1 MQKVSVEIQ
10 NDVAM
15 VRMINGVTNA
25 ISPELVSDLATAAEQ
40 VRNECRGMVLA
51 GGEKFFSIG
60 FDLPSLLPL
69 DRDGVL
75 DFFVNFNHF
84 ILSFYTLPIP
94 TVCAIKGHAAGGG
107 NIIALAGDF
116 RFMTQGKNR
125 IGLNEVNLGVPVP
138 YLADLILRQ
147 VVDDRAATEMLY
159 GGDLMSVEQAVRIG
173 LVDAVL
179 PEGDVE
185 QQALEKTTALAARP
199 PAGFEQIKTNRVEAI
214 RSLYER
220 NGSEKNRK
228 FVDCWFLPQV
238 QDLLKK
244 AAEKF

>member
-1 MQKVSVEIQ
+1 MQKVSLEIQ

-25 ISPELVSDLATAAEQ
+25 ISPDLVSDLATAVEQ

-75 DFFVNFNHF
+75 EFFDNFNRF
-84 ILSFYTLPIP
+84 ILTAYTLPMP
-94 TVCAIKGHAAGGG
+94 TVSAINGHAAGGG

-116 RFMTQGKNR
+116 RFMAQGKKR

-147 VVDDRAATEMLY
+147 VVNDRAATEMLY
-159 GGDLMSVEQAVRIG
+159 GGDLMSVERAVRIG

-220 NGSEKNRK
+220 NGFEKNRK